1 MGDFHVVICG
11 AGVAALEGL
20 LRLRAL
26 PGDERAI
33 TLVAPNDEFVYRPL
47 AVREAMA
54 FGPTR
59 RYELRGLVESGGA
72 DWLKDTL
79 AWVDV
84 DTRVVHTGGGQ
95 ELRYDAL
102 LVAVGGRLVS
112 DFEHALTFR
121 DTEAEKVQRQVVDD
135 VEEEHARSIAFVLPE
150 GPVYPLPAYELALM
164 TAAHGRGAGVQG
176 LEIALVTPEPYPL
189 AVFGGTAGAAVAEL
203 LMQAGITVYRS
214 ARAHV
219 PGTGRLLI
227 QPQGVELT
235 PDRIVAMPRITGPSI
250 RGLAGGGAHGF
261 IPIDSI
267 CAVPG
272 TDGRVFAA
280 GDAADYPIKHGG
292 LGAQQADTAALA
304 IAALAGAGVER
315 QRLLPEIRGKLLTGQ
330 DPLYLRARLVGAKG
344 FDSEVFDSPPWPV
357 DDKVVAEEL
366 GPYLAGL
373 DSR

>member
-1 MGDFHVVICG
+1 MTDFHVVICG
-11 AGVAALEGL
+11 GGVAALEGL

-26 PGDERAI
+26 LGSAGAI
-33 TLVAPNDEFVYRPL
+33 TLVAPNDDFVYRPL

-59 RYELRGLVESGGA
+59 RYELRGVVESGGA
-72 DWLKDTL
+72 EWLRDTL
-79 AWVDV
+79 AWVDSGAQV
-84 DTRVVHTGGGQ
+84 AHTGGGQ

-121 DTEAEKVQRQVVDD
+121 DTEAEKVQRQVVED
-135 VEEEHARSIAFVLPE
+135 VQDEHARSIAFVLSE

-203 LMQAGITVYRS
+203 LMQSGITVYRS

-219 PGTGRLLI
+219 PSAGRLLI

-330 DPLYLRARLVGAKG
+330 DPLYLRARLVGAQG